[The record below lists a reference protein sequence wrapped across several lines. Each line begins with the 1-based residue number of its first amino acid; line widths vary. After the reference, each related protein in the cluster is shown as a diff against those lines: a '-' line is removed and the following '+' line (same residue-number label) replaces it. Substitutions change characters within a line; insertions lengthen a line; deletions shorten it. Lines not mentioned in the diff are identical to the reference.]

1 MKALRTLIVVV
12 SLLALVGSA
21 FAQRGRDGTATL
33 LYWQAV
39 SILNPYLSGGT
50 KDIYASSIVIEP
62 LARYA
67 PDGTFIPTLAAE
79 IPTLDNGGIAAD
91 LTSITWK
98 LRDDV
103 VWSDGTPFTAAD
115 VVFTAEY
122 CMNDQ
127 AGCVAR
133 NKFND
138 IASVEAL
145 DDHTVRINFT
155 VPKPF
160 PYSAFVSAESP
171 VLQAAQ
177 FADCLGVNA
186 QACTDQNY
194 GPIGTGPFVVSEF
207 RPNDVVT
214 YEANPNYREA
224 DKPAFQ
230 TIVIKGGGDAA
241 SAARAV
247 LETGEADW
255 AWNLQVAPE
264 VLAQM
269 EAAGIG
275 TIVNAFSTSVER
287 ILFQFANPDPA
298 LGDLRAEYDGGNNP
312 HPILSDIRVRQALA
326 MAVDQ
331 EILVEIGYGVTGAVT
346 CNIIP
351 APSIYASTANDGCE
365 VQDIEGA
372 NALLDEAGWVRG
384 ADGVRVK
391 DGVRLSLLY
400 QTSTNAVRQDF
411 QALIKEWWGEIGVE
425 TELKNVDAGVFF
437 GNDPSSPD
445 TYGKFWADVQMFTSS
460 AAGTD
465 VEAYANRWVCSQIS
479 GRDNQWLGNNQHR
492 WCDPAYDALSAQL
505 AQTVNIDERAEL
517 IKQMNDMLVQN
528 YVIIPLVY
536 RSDVSAR
543 ANTLMGTQKQSW
555 DSALWNIQ
563 DWYRAQ

>member
-1 MKALRTLIVVV
+1 MKLLSQALVFLIALTLI
-12 SLLALVGSA
+12 GSA
-21 FAQRGRDGTATL
+21 LAQRGRDGTVNL
-33 LYWQAV
+33 LYWQAI

-50 KDIYASSIVIEP
+50 KDIFGSSIVLEP

-67 PDGTFIPTLAAE
+67 PDGSFIATLAAE

-98 LRDDV
+98 LRNDV
-103 VWSDGTPFTAAD
+103 LWSDGTPFTAAD
-115 VVFTAEY
+115 VVFTAAY

-138 IASVEAL
+138 VTSVEAL
-145 DDHTVRINFT
+145 DDYTVQVNFS
-155 VPKPF
+155 VAKPF

-171 VLQAAQ
+171 ILQAAQ
-177 FADCLGVNA
+177 FADCLGANA
-186 QACTDQNY
+186 QACTAQNF
-194 GPIGTGPFVVSEF
+194 GPIGTGPFVVSDF

-230 TIVIKGGGDAA
+230 TVVIKGGGDAT

-264 VLAQM
+264 ILARMQ
-269 EAAGIG
+269 AAGRG
-275 TIVNAFSTSVER
+275 ELTLAFGTSVER
-287 ILFQFANPDPA
+287 ILINFADPDPA
-298 LGDLRAEYDGGNNP
+298 LGDRRGEYDDGNNP

-326 MAVDQ
+326 DAIDR
-331 EILVEIGYGVTGAVT
+331 EILVEIGYGPTGAVT

-351 APSIYASTANDGCE
+351 APAIFASTANDGCAA
-365 VQDIEGA
+365 QDIEGA
-372 NALLDEAGWVRG
+372 NRLLDEAGWVRG

-391 DGVRLSLLY
+391 DGRRLSFLY

-411 QALIKEWWGEIGVE
+411 QALVKEWWAEIGVE
-425 TELKNVDAGVFF
+425 TELRNIDAGVFF

-445 TYGKFWADVQMFTSS
+445 TYGKFWTDIQMFTSN

-465 VEAYANRWVCSQIS
+465 VEAYANRWTCAQIS
-479 GRDNQWLGNNQHR
+479 GRANQWLGNNQHR
-492 WCDPAYDALSAQL
+492 WCRPEFDALSAQL
-505 AQTVNIDERAEL
+505 AVTVDIGARAEL
-517 IKQMNDMLVQN
+517 IKAMNDLLVQD
-528 YVIIPLVY
+528 VAVIPLVY
-536 RSDVSAR
+536 RADVSAR
-543 ANTLMGTQKQSW
+543 SNTLLGTAKQSW
-555 DSALWNIQ
+555 DSELWNIQ
-563 DWYRAQ
+563 DWHRAR